1 MGKFI
6 ITEEERKHIMGL
18 YEQPL
23 PPTTSGDTGN
33 TQEPDFRYIKKAKRT
48 ITGVKEIVPTEQDYE
63 DYRRGF
69 NNAINNIKPKKI
81 PIPSN
86 EVRGAKEA
94 KERGLVKK

>member
-1 MGKFI
+1 MKKFV

-23 PPTTSGDTGN
+23 PPTGTTESN
-33 TQEPDFRYIKKAKRT
+33 VEPDFRYIKTAKRT
-48 ITGVKEIVPTEQDYE
+48 LSGVKEVVPTEKDYE

-69 NNAINNIKPKKI
+69 NNFINGIKPRTL

-86 EVRGAKEA
+86 EIRGAKEA
-94 KERGLVKK
+94 KERNLKKK